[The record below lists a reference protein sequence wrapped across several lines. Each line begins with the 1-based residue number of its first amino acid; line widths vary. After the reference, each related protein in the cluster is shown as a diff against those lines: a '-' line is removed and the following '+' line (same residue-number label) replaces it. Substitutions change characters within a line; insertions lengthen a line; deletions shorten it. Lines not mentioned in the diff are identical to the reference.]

1 MLFQQQKKSNQKN
14 AVPRRFFILHY
25 PTTFERTGSDSTSM
39 CRAESSLVNQQG
51 HAELSPL
58 IKLNWRSN
66 RSMISFAKVIGHHK
80 KNVRKLP
87 SRIGLVSL
95 SKGLHI
101 PSFVIATSQ
110 LYKAF
115 RAQ

>member
-1 MLFQQQKKSNQKN
+1 
-14 AVPRRFFILHY
+14 
-25 PTTFERTGSDSTSM
+25 
-39 CRAESSLVNQQG
+39 
-51 HAELSPL
+51 
-58 IKLNWRSN
+58 
-66 RSMISFAKVIGHHK
+66 MISFAKVIGHHK